1 MQSARGG
8 MPKSCEDGRRC
19 ALGAKIVGH
28 DSACPPV
35 LEEMILRART
45 VVTMDGP
52 PIENGAVVLSGN
64 RIADIGT
71 FPEISA
77 RHSGQELVD
86 LGEQVLLPG
95 LINAHCH
102 LDYTCLRGKIPPQ
115 KSFTDWIRA
124 INAEKA
130 KLSRGDYLASIN
142 EGFAE
147 AKRFGTTTIANLTAF
162 PELISLIQAPVR
174 TWWFAELIDVRAP
187 ERANEIVDLAIESL
201 KPASDWGL
209 APHALFTASP
219 NLYRRCEEVARREK
233 ILLTTH
239 LAESREE
246 MEMFRHGS
254 GPLYEFMREIGR
266 DVSDCGDQTP
276 LGRFLGTVRDSST
289 TLRSA
294 RNDKK
299 AIQNAPQW
307 IVAHL
312 NELAESD
319 FKLLKELT
327 GKFHVVHSPRSHNY
341 FGHSR
346 FRFEELRALGFN
358 ICLGTDS
365 LASNESLSLFAEM
378 RAFQRSEPGIS
389 PDKILEMATVNAGVA
404 LDQSPHAG
412 KLGRIRAGFQADLIA
427 VPCSGTDNLFE
438 QILAFDGPV
447 DWMLLDGK
455 QKRNAPAPANVS
467 R

>member
-1 MQSARGG
+1 
-8 MPKSCEDGRRC
+8 
-19 ALGAKIVGH
+19 
-28 DSACPPV
+28 
-35 LEEMILRART
+35 MIIRART
-45 VVTMDGP
+45 VVTMDGVP
-52 PIENGAVVLSGN
+52 VKNGAVAISEN
-64 RIADIGT
+64 QIIDIGN
-71 FPEISA
+71 FPEVSA
-77 RHSGQELVD
+77 RHPGKKIVD
-86 LGEQVLLPG
+86 LGEQALLPG

-102 LDYTCLRGKIPPQ
+102 LDYTCLRGKIPPR
-115 KSFTDWIRA
+115 KSFADWIRA

-130 KLSRGDYLASIN
+130 KLSPEDYLASIN

-147 AKRFGTTTIANLTAF
+147 AKRFGTATIANLTAF
-162 PELISLIQAPVR
+162 PELISQIQAPVR
-174 TWWFAELIDVRAP
+174 TWWFAELIDVRSP
-187 ERANEIVDLAIESL
+187 ERANEIVDLAIELL
-201 KPASDWGL
+201 KPEPRWGL
-209 APHALFTASP
+209 APHALFTASGD
-219 NLYRRCEEVARREK
+219 LYRRCEEVARREK

-254 GPLYEFMREIGR
+254 GPLYEFMKSIGR
-266 DVSDCGDQTP
+266 PMDDCGQETP
-276 LGRFLGTVRDSST
+276 LERFVGRLGDAS
-289 TLRSA
+289 LPA
-294 RNDKK
+294 
-299 AIQNAPQW
+299 QW

-319 FKLLKELT
+319 FKLLKELKS
-327 GKFHVVHSPRSHNY
+327 KFHIVHSPRSHDY

-346 FRFEELRALGFN
+346 FPFERLRALGFN

-365 LASNESLSLFAEM
+365 LASNESLSVFAEM

-389 PDKILEMATVNAGVA
+389 PDKILEMVTVNPA
-404 LDQSPHAG
+404 LALHQHNC
-412 KLGRIRAGFQADLIA
+412 LGRIRPGSQADLIA

-455 QKRNAPAPANVS
+455 QKRNTPAPANVS

>member
-1 MQSARGG
+1 
-8 MPKSCEDGRRC
+8 
-19 ALGAKIVGH
+19 
-28 DSACPPV
+28 
-35 LEEMILRART
+35 MIIRART

-52 PIENGAVVLSGN
+52 PIENGAVAISGN
-64 RIADIGT
+64 RIVDVGK

-77 RHSGQELVD
+77 RHPGKKIVD
-86 LGEQVLLPG
+86 LGEQALLPG

-102 LDYTCLRGKIPPQ
+102 LDYTCLRGKIPPC
-115 KSFTDWIRA
+115 KSFADWIRA

-130 KLSRGDYLASIN
+130 ELSHEDYVASIN

-162 PELISLIQAPVR
+162 PELISQIQAPVR
-174 TWWFAELIDVRAP
+174 TWWFAELIDARSP
-187 ERANEIVDLAIESL
+187 ERANDIVDLAIESL
-201 KPASDWGL
+201 KSAPNWGL
-209 APHALFTASP
+209 APHALFTGSRD
-219 NLYRRCEEVARREK
+219 LYRRCQEVARREK

-239 LAESREE
+239 LAESHEE

-254 GPLYEFMREIGR
+254 GPLYEFMRSIGR
-266 DVSDCGDQTP
+266 PMDDCGHDTP
-276 LGRFLGTVRDSST
+276 LKEFVGCLGDAS
-289 TLRSA
+289 LPA
-294 RNDKK
+294 R
-299 AIQNAPQW
+299 W

-319 FKLLKELT
+319 FTLLKELT
-327 GKFHVVHSPRSHNY
+327 SKLHIVHSPRSHHY

-346 FRFEELRALGFN
+346 FPFERLRALGFN
-358 ICLGTDS
+358 ISLGTDS

-389 PDKILEMATVNAGVA
+389 PDKVLEMVTVNAA
-404 LDQSPHAG
+404 LALSESHHYG
-412 KLGRIRAGFQADLIA
+412 KLGRIRPGFQADLIA

-455 QKRNAPAPANVS
+455 QKRKTPAPANVS

>member
-1 MQSARGG
+1 
-8 MPKSCEDGRRC
+8 
-19 ALGAKIVGH
+19 
-28 DSACPPV
+28 
-35 LEEMILRART
+35 MIIRARA

-52 PIENGAVVLSGN
+52 PIENGAVAISQNQIIDVGN
-64 RIADIGT
+64 
-71 FPEISA
+71 FPEVSA
-77 RHSGQELVD
+77 RYSGEKIVD
-86 LGEQVLLPG
+86 LGEQALLPG

-102 LDYTCLRGKIPPQ
+102 LDYTCLLGKIPPR
-115 KSFTDWIRA
+115 KSFADWIRA

-130 KLSRGDYLASIN
+130 KLSHEGYVASIN

-162 PELISLIQAPVR
+162 PELISQIQAPVR
-174 TWWFAELIDVRAP
+174 TWWFAELIDVRSP
-187 ERANEIVDLAIESL
+187 ERANDIVDLAIESL
-201 KPASDWGL
+201 KSAPNWGL
-209 APHALFTASP
+209 APHALFTGSRD
-219 NLYRRCEEVARREK
+219 LYRRCQEVARRGR

-246 MEMFRHGS
+246 IEMFRHGS
-254 GPLYEFMREIGR
+254 GPLYEFMKSIGR
-266 DVSDCGDQTP
+266 PMDDCGQETP
-276 LGRFLGTVRDSST
+276 LEKFVACLGDAY
-289 TLRSA
+289 LSA
-294 RNDKK
+294 
-299 AIQNAPQW
+299 QW

-327 GKFHVVHSPRSHNY
+327 NKFHIVHSPRSHAY

-346 FRFEELRALGFN
+346 FLFEKLRALGFN

-378 RAFQRSEPGIS
+378 RAFQRSEPRIS
-389 PDKILEMATVNAGVA
+389 PDKVLEMVTVNAGVA
-404 LDQSPHAG
+404 LDQSRNGG

-438 QILAFDGPV
+438 QIVAFDGPV
-447 DWMLLDGK
+447 AWMLLDGK
-455 QKRNAPAPANVS
+455 QKRNPPAPANVS